1 MISPIL
7 ILAGSEPTINNPII
21 PINQII
27 LNLKQNILNVVW
39 TIAEAFVIM
48 MFVMAGFKYLT
59 AEGKPDKIDE
69 ANKAVMWGLF
79 GTAVIVL
86 AWSIVWIIR
95 FTIGI

>member
-86 AWSIVWIIR
+86 AWSIVWIIG